1 MPNASSWSASS
12 PLLLLWEDSSGTRIF
27 LSLLYAVLA
36 ISGTLSNVMVIYLVF
51 SFKKLQTTSNAFIVN
66 GCAADLSVCALWMPQ
81 EAVLGLLPPNSSSL
95 RSAEYRLLRGG
106 LLGLGLTVSLA
117 SHLLVAF
124 NRYVLIT
131 KLPSVYQAL
140 YQRRHTGCMIGL
152 SWALA
157 LLLVPLLPGLWTP
170 GSGQQPPPRPTD
182 GSSRYTA
189 LLLALAVLGQTALL
203 LHCYLGIVR
212 RVRGSAKRVS
222 VLNFHLLHQ
231 LPFPAAPPPPRRAQR
246 RLSSVS
252 VLLLCCVFLLGTQP
266 LVWVSL
272 LGFFLRPAPPALQA
286 ASWLLLCS
294 LSALNPLLYT
304 WRSEEFRRAAR
315 SVLPRGEGPAAA
327 PQPWRLLR
335 GSGTGAGLGVSR
347 PPAARPCPPPQR
359 RSPRRQPP
367 APGGRP
373 GLQPDPEIWDNRNT
387 KEERNI
393 LTRQNQLL
401 WFKDQDKRNKDR
413 AAIIEKLYLGPKTP
427 CVRGQPYKVK
437 ELQVKNGIV
446 KPYRGTPGLL
456 AVPPKVSL
464 GAEAGDLYCPEAD
477 PGTRAKTPGIHM
489 FTRLQVVGDSKVSRL
504 KKEVIPQVRGHNI
517 LCKEG
522 NYLKPCMMNLACYV
536 QSSSSAEAPTVDYH
550 FKLDSGPTVNA
561 ADVAD
566 DLFLRQILPE
576 YVIVLHFWPENDGS
590 LSPGGQLCQ
599 DNKSMFFLLCPGGS
613 VEEGRWS
620 SFQRIFA
627 FAIVIE
633 KADE

>member
-81 EAVLGLLPPNSSSL
+81 EAVLGLLPLNSSSL

-170 GSGQQPPPRPTD
+170 GSAQQPPPRQTD
-182 GSSRYTA
+182 GSPRYTA

-327 PQPWRLLR
+327 PR
-335 GSGTGAGLGVSR
+335 
-347 PPAARPCPPPQR
+347 PAADAGPAAAAPPCPQL
-359 RSPRRQPP
+359 PRR
-367 APGGRP
+367 
-373 GLQPDPEIWDNRNT
+373 
-387 KEERNI
+387 
-393 LTRQNQLL
+393 
-401 WFKDQDKRNKDR
+401 
-413 AAIIEKLYLGPKTP
+413 
-427 CVRGQPYKVK
+427 
-437 ELQVKNGIV
+437 
-446 KPYRGTPGLL
+446 RGTAG
-456 AVPPKVSL
+456 SS
-464 GAEAGDLYCPEAD
+464 GAA
-477 PGTRAKTPGIHM
+477 
-489 FTRLQVVGDSKVSRL
+489 
-504 KKEVIPQVRGHNI
+504 
-517 LCKEG
+517 
-522 NYLKPCMMNLACYV
+522 
-536 QSSSSAEAPTVDYH
+536 AP
-550 FKLDSGPTVNA
+550 
-561 ADVAD
+561 
-566 DLFLRQILPE
+566 R
-576 YVIVLHFWPENDGS
+576 
-590 LSPGGQLCQ
+590 
-599 DNKSMFFLLCPGGS
+599 
-613 VEEGRWS
+613 
-620 SFQRIFA
+620 
-627 FAIVIE
+627 
-633 KADE
+633 

>member
-140 YQRRHTGCMIGL
+140 YQRKHTGCMIGL

-157 LLLVPLLPGLWTP
+157 LLPVPLLPGLWTL
-170 GSGQQPPPRPTD
+170 GSAQSD

-315 SVLPRGEGPAAA
+315 SVLPRAEGPGAAPRPSAAAGAAAA
-327 PQPWRLLR
+327 PPCPQLPRR
-335 GSGTGAGLGVSR
+335 RGTATATATATGSGAS
-347 PPAARPCPPPQR
+347 AAAA
-359 RSPRRQPP
+359 PR
-367 APGGRP
+367 
-373 GLQPDPEIWDNRNT
+373 
-387 KEERNI
+387 
-393 LTRQNQLL
+393 
-401 WFKDQDKRNKDR
+401 
-413 AAIIEKLYLGPKTP
+413 
-427 CVRGQPYKVK
+427 
-437 ELQVKNGIV
+437 
-446 KPYRGTPGLL
+446 
-456 AVPPKVSL
+456 
-464 GAEAGDLYCPEAD
+464 
-477 PGTRAKTPGIHM
+477 
-489 FTRLQVVGDSKVSRL
+489 
-504 KKEVIPQVRGHNI
+504 
-517 LCKEG
+517 
-522 NYLKPCMMNLACYV
+522 
-536 QSSSSAEAPTVDYH
+536 
-550 FKLDSGPTVNA
+550 
-561 ADVAD
+561 
-566 DLFLRQILPE
+566 
-576 YVIVLHFWPENDGS
+576 
-590 LSPGGQLCQ
+590 
-599 DNKSMFFLLCPGGS
+599 
-613 VEEGRWS
+613 
-620 SFQRIFA
+620 
-627 FAIVIE
+627 
-633 KADE
+633 

>member
-12 PLLLLWEDSSGTRIF
+12 PLLLLWDDSSGTRIF

-140 YQRRHTGCMIGL
+140 YQRKHTGCMIGL

-157 LLLVPLLPGLWTP
+157 LLPVPLLPGLWTL
-170 GSGQQPPPRPTD
+170 GSAQSD
-182 GSSRYTA
+182 GGSRYSA

-222 VLNFHLLHQ
+222 VLNFHLLHH
-231 LPFPAAPPPPRRAQR
+231 
-246 RLSSVS
+246 VS

-315 SVLPRGEGPAAA
+315 SVLP
-327 PQPWRLLR
+327 
-335 GSGTGAGLGVSR
+335 
-347 PPAARPCPPPQR
+347 
-359 RSPRRQPP
+359 
-367 APGGRP
+367 
-373 GLQPDPEIWDNRNT
+373 
-387 KEERNI
+387 
-393 LTRQNQLL
+393 
-401 WFKDQDKRNKDR
+401 
-413 AAIIEKLYLGPKTP
+413 
-427 CVRGQPYKVK
+427 
-437 ELQVKNGIV
+437 
-446 KPYRGTPGLL
+446 
-456 AVPPKVSL
+456 
-464 GAEAGDLYCPEAD
+464 
-477 PGTRAKTPGIHM
+477 
-489 FTRLQVVGDSKVSRL
+489 
-504 KKEVIPQVRGHNI
+504 
-517 LCKEG
+517 
-522 NYLKPCMMNLACYV
+522 
-536 QSSSSAEAPTVDYH
+536 
-550 FKLDSGPTVNA
+550 
-561 ADVAD
+561 
-566 DLFLRQILPE
+566 
-576 YVIVLHFWPENDGS
+576 
-590 LSPGGQLCQ
+590 
-599 DNKSMFFLLCPGGS
+599 
-613 VEEGRWS
+613 
-620 SFQRIFA
+620 
-627 FAIVIE
+627 
-633 KADE
+633 

>member
-12 PLLLLWEDSSGTRIF
+12 SLLLLWEDSSGTRIF

-81 EAVLGLLPPNSSSL
+81 EAVLGLLPLNSSSL
-95 RSAEYRLLRGG
+95 RSPEYRLLRGG

-157 LLLVPLLPGLWTP
+157 LLLVPLLPGLW
-170 GSGQQPPPRPTD
+170 GSAQPPRPTD

-222 VLNFHLLHQ
+222 
-231 LPFPAAPPPPRRAQR
+231 PPRRSQR

-272 LGFFLRPAPPALQA
+272 LRFFLRPAPPPLQA
-286 ASWLLLCS
+286 ASWLLLCA

-315 SVLPRGEGPAAA
+315 SVLP
-327 PQPWRLLR
+327 
-335 GSGTGAGLGVSR
+335 
-347 PPAARPCPPPQR
+347 
-359 RSPRRQPP
+359 
-367 APGGRP
+367 
-373 GLQPDPEIWDNRNT
+373 
-387 KEERNI
+387 
-393 LTRQNQLL
+393 
-401 WFKDQDKRNKDR
+401 
-413 AAIIEKLYLGPKTP
+413 
-427 CVRGQPYKVK
+427 
-437 ELQVKNGIV
+437 
-446 KPYRGTPGLL
+446 
-456 AVPPKVSL
+456 
-464 GAEAGDLYCPEAD
+464 
-477 PGTRAKTPGIHM
+477 
-489 FTRLQVVGDSKVSRL
+489 
-504 KKEVIPQVRGHNI
+504 
-517 LCKEG
+517 
-522 NYLKPCMMNLACYV
+522 
-536 QSSSSAEAPTVDYH
+536 
-550 FKLDSGPTVNA
+550 
-561 ADVAD
+561 
-566 DLFLRQILPE
+566 
-576 YVIVLHFWPENDGS
+576 
-590 LSPGGQLCQ
+590 
-599 DNKSMFFLLCPGGS
+599 
-613 VEEGRWS
+613 
-620 SFQRIFA
+620 
-627 FAIVIE
+627 
-633 KADE
+633 

>member
-95 RSAEYRLLRGG
+95 HPRRRPPPANSSSLRSAEYRLLRGG

-157 LLLVPLLPGLWTP
+157 LLPVPLLPGLWTL
-170 GSGQQPPPRPTD
+170 GSAQSD

-212 RVRGSAKRVS
+212 R
-222 VLNFHLLHQ
+222 

-315 SVLPRGEGPAAA
+315 S
-327 PQPWRLLR
+327 
-335 GSGTGAGLGVSR
+335 
-347 PPAARPCPPPQR
+347 
-359 RSPRRQPP
+359 
-367 APGGRP
+367 
-373 GLQPDPEIWDNRNT
+373 
-387 KEERNI
+387 
-393 LTRQNQLL
+393 
-401 WFKDQDKRNKDR
+401 
-413 AAIIEKLYLGPKTP
+413 
-427 CVRGQPYKVK
+427 
-437 ELQVKNGIV
+437 
-446 KPYRGTPGLL
+446 
-456 AVPPKVSL
+456 
-464 GAEAGDLYCPEAD
+464 
-477 PGTRAKTPGIHM
+477 
-489 FTRLQVVGDSKVSRL
+489 
-504 KKEVIPQVRGHNI
+504 
-517 LCKEG
+517 
-522 NYLKPCMMNLACYV
+522 
-536 QSSSSAEAPTVDYH
+536 
-550 FKLDSGPTVNA
+550 
-561 ADVAD
+561 
-566 DLFLRQILPE
+566 
-576 YVIVLHFWPENDGS
+576 
-590 LSPGGQLCQ
+590 
-599 DNKSMFFLLCPGGS
+599 
-613 VEEGRWS
+613 
-620 SFQRIFA
+620 
-627 FAIVIE
+627 
-633 KADE
+633 

>member
-27 LSLLYAVLA
+27 LSLLYAALA

-152 SWALA
+152 SWVLA
-157 LLLVPLLPGLWTP
+157 LLLLPLLPGLWAP
-170 GSGQQPPPRPTD
+170 AAAQQPPPGRQTD
-182 GSSRYTA
+182 GGPRYTA

-272 LGFFLRPAPPALQA
+272 LGFFLPPAPPALQA

-315 SVLPRGEGPAAA
+315 SVLPRAEPAAA
-327 PQPWRLLR
+327 PR
-335 GSGTGAGLGVSR
+335 
-347 PPAARPCPPPQR
+347 PAAAAAAAAASAPPCPQL
-359 RSPRRQPP
+359 PRR
-367 APGGRP
+367 
-373 GLQPDPEIWDNRNT
+373 
-387 KEERNI
+387 
-393 LTRQNQLL
+393 
-401 WFKDQDKRNKDR
+401 
-413 AAIIEKLYLGPKTP
+413 
-427 CVRGQPYKVK
+427 
-437 ELQVKNGIV
+437 
-446 KPYRGTPGLL
+446 RGT
-456 AVPPKVSL
+456 
-464 GAEAGDLYCPEAD
+464 AG
-477 PGTRAKTPGIHM
+477 
-489 FTRLQVVGDSKVSRL
+489 
-504 KKEVIPQVRGHNI
+504 
-517 LCKEG
+517 
-522 NYLKPCMMNLACYV
+522 
-536 QSSSSAEAPTVDYH
+536 SAAAAP
-550 FKLDSGPTVNA
+550 
-561 ADVAD
+561 
-566 DLFLRQILPE
+566 R
-576 YVIVLHFWPENDGS
+576 
-590 LSPGGQLCQ
+590 
-599 DNKSMFFLLCPGGS
+599 
-613 VEEGRWS
+613 
-620 SFQRIFA
+620 
-627 FAIVIE
+627 
-633 KADE
+633 

>member
-1 MPNASSWSASS
+1 MPNASSWSVSS

-95 RSAEYRLLRGG
+95 RSAEYRLLREG
-106 LLGLGLTVSLA
+106 LLGLGLTASLA

-157 LLLVPLLPGLWTP
+157 LLLLPLLPGLWTTGRAP
-170 GSGQQPPPRPTD
+170 QPPPRQTD
-182 GSSRYTA
+182 GGSRYPA

-212 RVRGSAKRVS
+212 RVRCSAKRVS

-315 SVLPRGEGPAAA
+315 SVLPRSEGSSAAPRHAANAAA
-327 PQPWRLLR
+327 H
-335 GSGTGAGLGVSR
+335 
-347 PPAARPCPPPQR
+347 AADAPPCPQLPRR
-359 RSPRRQPP
+359 RSTAGSAAPR
-367 APGGRP
+367 
-373 GLQPDPEIWDNRNT
+373 
-387 KEERNI
+387 
-393 LTRQNQLL
+393 
-401 WFKDQDKRNKDR
+401 
-413 AAIIEKLYLGPKTP
+413 
-427 CVRGQPYKVK
+427 
-437 ELQVKNGIV
+437 
-446 KPYRGTPGLL
+446 
-456 AVPPKVSL
+456 
-464 GAEAGDLYCPEAD
+464 
-477 PGTRAKTPGIHM
+477 
-489 FTRLQVVGDSKVSRL
+489 
-504 KKEVIPQVRGHNI
+504 
-517 LCKEG
+517 
-522 NYLKPCMMNLACYV
+522 
-536 QSSSSAEAPTVDYH
+536 
-550 FKLDSGPTVNA
+550 
-561 ADVAD
+561 
-566 DLFLRQILPE
+566 
-576 YVIVLHFWPENDGS
+576 
-590 LSPGGQLCQ
+590 
-599 DNKSMFFLLCPGGS
+599 
-613 VEEGRWS
+613 
-620 SFQRIFA
+620 
-627 FAIVIE
+627 
-633 KADE
+633 

>member
-140 YQRRHTGCMIGL
+140 YQRKHTGCMIGL

-157 LLLVPLLPGLWTP
+157 LLPVPLLPGLWTL
-170 GSGQQPPPRPTD
+170 GSAPPD

-272 LGFFLRPAPPALQA
+272 LGFFLRPAP
-286 ASWLLLCS
+286 
-294 LSALNPLLYT
+294 
-304 WRSEEFRRAAR
+304 
-315 SVLPRGEGPAAA
+315 
-327 PQPWRLLR
+327 
-335 GSGTGAGLGVSR
+335 
-347 PPAARPCPPPQR
+347 
-359 RSPRRQPP
+359 
-367 APGGRP
+367 
-373 GLQPDPEIWDNRNT
+373 
-387 KEERNI
+387 
-393 LTRQNQLL
+393 
-401 WFKDQDKRNKDR
+401 
-413 AAIIEKLYLGPKTP
+413 
-427 CVRGQPYKVK
+427 
-437 ELQVKNGIV
+437 
-446 KPYRGTPGLL
+446 
-456 AVPPKVSL
+456 
-464 GAEAGDLYCPEAD
+464 
-477 PGTRAKTPGIHM
+477 
-489 FTRLQVVGDSKVSRL
+489 
-504 KKEVIPQVRGHNI
+504 
-517 LCKEG
+517 
-522 NYLKPCMMNLACYV
+522 
-536 QSSSSAEAPTVDYH
+536 
-550 FKLDSGPTVNA
+550 
-561 ADVAD
+561 
-566 DLFLRQILPE
+566 
-576 YVIVLHFWPENDGS
+576 
-590 LSPGGQLCQ
+590 
-599 DNKSMFFLLCPGGS
+599 
-613 VEEGRWS
+613 
-620 SFQRIFA
+620 
-627 FAIVIE
+627 
-633 KADE
+633 

>member
-170 GSGQQPPPRPTD
+170 GSAQQPPPRQTD
-182 GSSRYTA
+182 GGPRYTA

-212 RVRGSAKRVS
+212 RVRGSAKRICKIYFYQHCARIS
-222 VLNFHLLHQ
+222 ESGE
-231 LPFPAAPPPPRRAQR
+231 AAQR

-315 SVLPRGEGPAAA
+315 SVLPRGEGAAAPRPAAA
-327 PQPWRLLR
+327 
-335 GSGTGAGLGVSR
+335 AG
-347 PPAARPCPPPQR
+347 P
-359 RSPRRQPP
+359 
-367 APGGRP
+367 
-373 GLQPDPEIWDNRNT
+373 
-387 KEERNI
+387 
-393 LTRQNQLL
+393 
-401 WFKDQDKRNKDR
+401 
-413 AAIIEKLYLGPKTP
+413 
-427 CVRGQPYKVK
+427 
-437 ELQVKNGIV
+437 
-446 KPYRGTPGLL
+446 
-456 AVPPKVSL
+456 
-464 GAEAGDLYCPEAD
+464 
-477 PGTRAKTPGIHM
+477 
-489 FTRLQVVGDSKVSRL
+489 
-504 KKEVIPQVRGHNI
+504 
-517 LCKEG
+517 
-522 NYLKPCMMNLACYV
+522 
-536 QSSSSAEAPTVDYH
+536 
-550 FKLDSGPTVNA
+550 
-561 ADVAD
+561 
-566 DLFLRQILPE
+566 
-576 YVIVLHFWPENDGS
+576 
-590 LSPGGQLCQ
+590 
-599 DNKSMFFLLCPGGS
+599 
-613 VEEGRWS
+613 
-620 SFQRIFA
+620 
-627 FAIVIE
+627 
-633 KADE
+633 

>member
-157 LLLVPLLPGLWTP
+157 LLPVPLLPGLWTL
-170 GSGQQPPPRPTD
+170 GSAQSD

-212 RVRGSAKRVS
+212 RVRGSAKR
-222 VLNFHLLHQ
+222 
-231 LPFPAAPPPPRRAQR
+231 ARRAQR

-315 SVLPRGEGPAAA
+315 SVLPRG
-327 PQPWRLLR
+327 
-335 GSGTGAGLGVSR
+335 
-347 PPAARPCPPPQR
+347 
-359 RSPRRQPP
+359 
-367 APGGRP
+367 
-373 GLQPDPEIWDNRNT
+373 
-387 KEERNI
+387 
-393 LTRQNQLL
+393 
-401 WFKDQDKRNKDR
+401 
-413 AAIIEKLYLGPKTP
+413 
-427 CVRGQPYKVK
+427 
-437 ELQVKNGIV
+437 
-446 KPYRGTPGLL
+446 
-456 AVPPKVSL
+456 
-464 GAEAGDLYCPEAD
+464 
-477 PGTRAKTPGIHM
+477 
-489 FTRLQVVGDSKVSRL
+489 
-504 KKEVIPQVRGHNI
+504 
-517 LCKEG
+517 
-522 NYLKPCMMNLACYV
+522 
-536 QSSSSAEAPTVDYH
+536 
-550 FKLDSGPTVNA
+550 
-561 ADVAD
+561 
-566 DLFLRQILPE
+566 
-576 YVIVLHFWPENDGS
+576 
-590 LSPGGQLCQ
+590 
-599 DNKSMFFLLCPGGS
+599 
-613 VEEGRWS
+613 
-620 SFQRIFA
+620 
-627 FAIVIE
+627 
-633 KADE
+633 

>member
-157 LLLVPLLPGLWTP
+157 LLPVPLLPGLWTL
-170 GSGQQPPPRPTD
+170 GSAQSD

-189 LLLALAVLGQTALL
+189 LLLALAVLAQTALL

-315 SVLPRGEGPAAA
+315 SVLPRGEA
-327 PQPWRLLR
+327 
-335 GSGTGAGLGVSR
+335 R
-347 PPAARPCPPPQR
+347 PP
-359 RSPRRQPP
+359 PP
-367 APGGRP
+367 ASFPPAHLISLLHTRP
-373 GLQPDPEIWDNRNT
+373 SFSF
-387 KEERNI
+387 
-393 LTRQNQLL
+393 L
-401 WFKDQDKRNKDR
+401 WQ
-413 AAIIEKLYLGPKTP
+413 T
-427 CVRGQPYKVK
+427 
-437 ELQVKNGIV
+437 
-446 KPYRGTPGLL
+446 
-456 AVPPKVSL
+456 
-464 GAEAGDLYCPEAD
+464 
-477 PGTRAKTPGIHM
+477 
-489 FTRLQVVGDSKVSRL
+489 
-504 KKEVIPQVRGHNI
+504 
-517 LCKEG
+517 
-522 NYLKPCMMNLACYV
+522 
-536 QSSSSAEAPTVDYH
+536 
-550 FKLDSGPTVNA
+550 SG
-561 ADVAD
+561 
-566 DLFLRQILPE
+566 
-576 YVIVLHFWPENDGS
+576 
-590 LSPGGQLCQ
+590 
-599 DNKSMFFLLCPGGS
+599 
-613 VEEGRWS
+613 
-620 SFQRIFA
+620 
-627 FAIVIE
+627 
-633 KADE
+633 